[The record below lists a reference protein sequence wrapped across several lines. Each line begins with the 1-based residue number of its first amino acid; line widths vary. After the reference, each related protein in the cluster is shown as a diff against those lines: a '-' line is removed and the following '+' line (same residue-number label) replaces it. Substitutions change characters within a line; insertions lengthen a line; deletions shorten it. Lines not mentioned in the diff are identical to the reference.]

1 MNATDRIASC
11 SHGLM
16 LGSPALELLF
26 QAAQTPVY
34 GVANEVY
41 PPPLAR
47 LAELNPS
54 LNLESLTAT
63 RPEDLPRPLELAMMH
78 PMPNALP
85 YLLIGDRLLLRSPL
99 VGRTEKAQQETRC
112 CPLYLF
118 GAKDFGRGY
127 LSFAFTLSKT
137 RVQQRSLPFFTLE
150 TNK

>member
-11 SHGLM
+11 SHGLT
-16 LGSPALELLF
+16 LGSPALELLL

-54 LNLESLTAT
+54 LNLEGLTAT
-63 RPEDLPRPLELAMMH
+63 RSEDLPRPLELAMMH
-78 PMPNALP
+78 PVPNALP
-85 YLLIGDRLLLRSPL
+85 YLLMSDRLLLRSPL
-99 VGRTEKAQQETRC
+99 AGRTEQAQQETRYH
-112 CPLYLF
+112 PLYLF
-118 GAKDFGRGY
+118 GATDFGRGY
-127 LSFAFTLSKT
+127 PSFAFALSKT

-150 TNK
+150 TDK